1 MKDWGKRFDDKWNT
15 LDKNGGFIHMIT
27 LNTHNPEAIKHF
39 LATALEERRMKIE
52 VETGLKNFQVTMEEI
67 EKARADER
75 QAVIKEIEGWLVA
88 RQLKN
93 EREDEWTRGAYD
105 ELRELRA
112 KLVEMKEEK

>member
-1 MKDWGKRFDDKWNT
+1 MKDSKREET
-15 LDKNGGFIHMIT
+15 LY
-27 LNTHNPEAIKHF
+27 EF
-39 LATALEERRMKIE
+39 LSGTMPNSTRSMVDLRYRTILHYCRKQLEQDI
-52 VETGLKNFQVTMEEI
+52 
-67 EKARADER
+67 RADER

-112 KLVEMKEEK
+112 KLVEMKEGK